1 MDSNRDRIPAELASI
16 AERLRA
22 EREIPGALEL
32 DQMKGRA
39 KRQAASAATSH
50 QRQKG
55 NPLKSRVVLTLAI
68 VLGLMMS
75 TTGAGLAI
83 SGSSGQGNAA
93 EAQYQEKDDGQLGEE
108 EGAVQGQEQ
117 GDGDGGDD
125 AQPIEQAAVVS
136 EPGDDSGSSLPFTG
150 FFTIPLIVGG
160 VALLTGGALLR
171 WKSRE

>member
-1 MDSNRDRIPAELASI
+1 MEPNRDRIPAELASV

-22 EREIPGALEL
+22 EREIPGTQELEQL
-32 DQMKGRA
+32 KGRA
-39 KRQAASAATSH
+39 KRQAASAATGH
-50 QRQKG
+50 PRQKG

-83 SGSSGQGNAA
+83 SGSSGQGKAA
-93 EAQYQEKDDGQLGEE
+93 EAQYEKKDDGQLGEE
-108 EGAVQGQEQ
+108 RGAQQGQQET
-117 GDGDGGDD
+117 
-125 AQPIEQAAVVS
+125 QPTEQAAVVS
-136 EPGDDSGSSLPFTG
+136 DPGDDSGESLPFTG

-171 WKSRE
+171 WRSRD

>member
-1 MDSNRDRIPAELASI
+1 MDSNRDRIPAELASV

-93 EAQYQEKDDGQLGEE
+93 EAQYEEKDDGQLGEE
-108 EGAVQGQEQ
+108 QGAVQGQEQ
-117 GDGDGGDD
+117 GGGGDD
-125 AQPIEQAAVVS
+125 AQPTEQAAVVS
-136 EPGDDSGSSLPFTG
+136 QPGDDSGSSLPFTG
-150 FFTIPLIVGG
+150 FFTIPLMVGG